1 MFEENDALRLLWE
14 DKQKGLPRKS
24 TLCVKKKMALRN
36 NMYGKN
42 LLTGHTVP
50 RILRAHK
57 KHVPISPSDP
67 EQSHA
72 EG

>member
-14 DKQKGLPRKS
+14 DKQKGFTKEKYSVCQEKNGPPEQFCIAKI
-24 TLCVKKKMALRN
+24 
-36 NMYGKN
+36 YGKN

-57 KHVPISPSDP
+57 KHVPVSPSDP
-67 EQSHA
+67 E
-72 EG
+72 